1 MWRGLIGKKR
11 NTLSSQLD
19 DLDRRCELTGLS
31 VADYE
36 LRKDLQR
43 SLNKILR
50 EEEIKWY
57 QRSKE
62 RDLKEG
68 NNITRYFMI
77 NSSDRKRKNKI
88 FHFVQDG
95 VIIQRDKHQL
105 NKATKNKKDQNQ
117 PKHQKNI
124 KKKNPGSPY

>member
-1 MWRGLIGKKR
+1 MEGAYRKKR

-31 VADYE
+31 IADYE
-36 LRKDLQR
+36 LRKDLQC

-62 RDLKEG
+62 RDLREG
-68 NNITRYFMI
+68 NNITRY
-77 NSSDRKRKNKI
+77 
-88 FHFVQDG
+88 
-95 VIIQRDKHQL
+95 L
-105 NKATKNKKDQNQ
+105 
-117 PKHQKNI
+117 
-124 KKKNPGSPY
+124 